1 MKDDNLVLVD
11 QNKSIPW
18 NYVNRIN
25 KELSLNN
32 SHESVLINS
41 LIPNSY
47 KDVVRIISKAC
58 NYSCIALLLDNY
70 EEYVAFMLVVDE
82 NYIPFMLDEL
92 DDIITPMKAVYKV
105 FPNTKVATSH
115 DEDNILMDFISDTVI
130 PDLDDNFDTWTH
142 FVYDNDL

>member
-1 MKDDNLVLVD
+1 MSVIMKDDNLVLVD

-18 NYVNRIN
+18 NYVNRVN

-41 LIPNSY
+41 LISNSY

-58 NYSCIALLLDNY
+58 NYSRIALLLDNY
-70 EEYVAFMLVVDE
+70 EEYVAFMLVMDE
-82 NYIPFMLDEL
+82 NYTPFMLDEL
-92 DDIITPMKAVYKV
+92 DDIITPMKAVYKL

-115 DEDNILMDFISDTVI
+115 DEDKF
-130 PDLDDNFDTWTH
+130 
-142 FVYDNDL
+142 